1 VREPLSDE
9 DVRRIARE
17 TARELV
23 RQVLGIGLV
32 LVFSVM
38 AFMLLPVFV
47 VMTVNSF
54 APPLGQN
61 ASPLAGTL
69 SALAV
74 LLVIFVLVRSWAT
87 LRHR

>member
-1 VREPLSDE
+1 MREPLSDE

-23 RQVLGIGLV
+23 RQVLRIGFVIV
-32 LVFSVM
+32 LSLM
-38 AFMLLPVFV
+38 ALMLLPALI
-47 VMTVNSF
+47 VMTVNAF

-61 ASPLAGTL
+61 ASPLAFL
-69 SALAV
+69 PALAS
-74 LLVIFVLVRSWAT
+74 LLLIFVLVRSWAA